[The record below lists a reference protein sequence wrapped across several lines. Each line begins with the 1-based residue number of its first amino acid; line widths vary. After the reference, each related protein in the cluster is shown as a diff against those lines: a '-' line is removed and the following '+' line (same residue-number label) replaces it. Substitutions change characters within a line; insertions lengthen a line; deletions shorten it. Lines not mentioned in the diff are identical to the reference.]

1 MAGAARAAW
10 SRMLRNAGLV
20 LGERAVFGLVNLAA
34 AAVAVRAVGFE
45 AFGAVVLVH
54 AWARLIGDA
63 LRFQSWQAVLRYGA
77 PALAAGD
84 RERLQRLLTLCL
96 RLDLIAL
103 AGSLVLAWIAAPYAA
118 ELLGWPESTAAA
130 APWYVLAILF
140 MVSGTPT
147 GLLRLFDRFGILA
160 AQHAINA
167 TIRLFGALGVLLL
180 EGSATA
186 LIAIWF
192 GAAVISGGWML
203 WRAVS
208 VARAE
213 GCMPGLGG
221 GWRALGAGFPGFVG
235 FVTATNASTTLA
247 TALAHATTLAVGASL
262 GASAA
267 GLYGIARQIADAIA
281 KPAKLLGPIVFPE
294 IGRLRAEGRGRA
306 LDGLMLRA
314 LAAGTAGAAAIGL
327 ALWLGGGP
335 LLTLTFGAEALAARD
350 AMVLAGAASALVVWG
365 FALDPALLAAGR
377 AGTAL
382 AIQTVAAL
390 IFIGLMAHWLPWG
403 DVARPSV
410 ADGLTAVGLA
420 LVIQA
425 GFAFAARL
433 AAVWTLRRI

>member
-1 MAGAARAAW
+1 
-10 SRMLRNAGLV
+10 MLRNAGLV

-77 PALAAGD
+77 APLAAGD
-84 RERLQRLLTLCL
+84 RAALRRLLTLCL
-96 RLDLIAL
+96 RLDLLAL
-103 AGSLVLAWIAAPYAA
+103 AGSLALAWAAGPWAA
-118 ELLGWPESTAAA
+118 GLLGWPEATAAA
-130 APWYVLAILF
+130 APWYVLAIVF

-147 GLLRLFDRFGILA
+147 GLLRLFDRFGVLA

-167 TIRLFGALGVLLL
+167 TLRLIGAAAVLAA
-180 EGSATA
+180 GGGATA
-186 LIAIWF
+186 LIGVWF
-192 GAAVISGGWML
+192 AAAVLSGAWML
-203 WRAVS
+203 WRAF
-208 VARAE
+208 ALAAE
-213 GCMPGLGG
+213 QGCLPGLSG
-221 GWRALGAGFPGFVG
+221 GWRALARGFGGYAGFV
-235 FVTATNASTTLA
+235 VATNASTTLA
-247 TALAHATTLAVGASL
+247 TALGHATTLAVGAAL
-262 GASAA
+262 GAGAA
-267 GLYGIARQIADAIA
+267 GLYGVARQIADAIA

-335 LLTLTFGAEALAARD
+335 ILRLAFGPEALAAHEV
-350 AMVLAGAASALVVWG
+350 MVLAGAASALAVWG

-382 AIQTVAAL
+382 AIQTAAAAL
-390 IFIGLMAHWLPWG
+390 FALLMALWLPWG
-403 DVARPSV
+403 AAPGPDAQ
-410 ADGLTAVGLA
+410 AGLA
-420 LVIQA
+420 SVGAALLAQA
-425 GFAFAARL
+425 GLAFCARL
-433 AAVWTLRRI
+433 AAVWSARRI